1 MSLLLIL
8 SSFAIFLYIVLG
20 VRLGKQLFSGAPTN
34 DPASQGNR
42 KSTRKWLLTLGPVAL
57 LSHAFVL
64 YKNIFI
70 ESGLGLNFGFYN
82 SVSLMMWIIV
92 LVLILACLS
101 KPLENLGIAI
111 FPLASF
117 ALLLQNALPSSHII
131 LPNAASEL
139 RFHILISIL
148 SYSLFSLAA
157 IHAILL
163 AIQNKFLRSKQPG
176 GFIRALPPL
185 ETMEALLFQMIAFG
199 FILHSVSLVTGIIY
213 LEDMFKQHL
222 VHKTVLSIAAWVVFA
237 VLLWGRWR
245 FGWRG
250 RTAIRWTLSG
260 FVILLLGYFGSKM
273 VLEIFLHK

>member
-1 MSLLLIL
+1 MTIIL
-8 SSFAIFLYIVLG
+8 SSIAIFLYIVLG
-20 VRLGKQLFSGAPTN
+20 IRLGKQLFSGAPAN
-34 DPASQGNR
+34 DPTSQRNR
-42 KSTRKWLLTLGPVAL
+42 KSTRKWLLTLGPLAL
-57 LSHAFVL
+57 LAHGAVL

-82 SVSLMMWIIV
+82 SASLITWIIV
-92 LVLILACLS
+92 LILIVAS
-101 KPLENLGIAI
+101 ITKPIENLGIAI

-117 ALLLQNALPSSHII
+117 ALLLENAFPSSHII
-131 LPNAASEL
+131 LSNAASEL

-157 IHAILL
+157 IHAVLL
-163 AIQNKFLRSKQPG
+163 AIQNKFLRNKHPG

-185 ETMEALLFQMIAFG
+185 ETMESLLFQMIAFG
-199 FILHSVSLVTGIIY
+199 FILQSLSLITGMFY

-237 VLLWGRWR
+237 VLLWGRWQ

-260 FVILLLGYFGSKM
+260 FVILLLSYFGSKM
-273 VLEIFLHK
+273 VLEIFLNK